1 MATSDED
8 LVAGHMAYE
17 HEDSERSEEDVM
29 FIEEER
35 IDSDETRNEV
45 NKDGEGVNNLLEGTA
60 DTVAEFLPLEK
71 AKSPVWQYFRFPA
84 HSREY
89 VEKTSAVIKKYFANC
104 VKSH

>member
-35 IDSDETRNEV
+35 IDSSKTGNKVNE
-45 NKDGEGVNNLLEGTA
+45 DGECVNNLLEGTA
-60 DTVAEFLPLEK
+60 DTIAEFLPFEK
-71 AKSPVWQYFRFPA
+71 AKSPVW
-84 HSREY
+84 
-89 VEKTSAVIKKYFANC
+89 
-104 VKSH
+104 